1 MITKMLGKDTF
12 LYERLELAM
21 TRIQAIEE
29 EQFTVQDA
37 EFPWENY
44 FIQVS
49 AWMKDVYRFIEE
61 NEDGKTKD
69 WCMDDWK
76 KLYASV
82 FAPIKTDYE
91 ISYANPDVT

>member
-1 MITKMLGKDTF
+1 MLGKDTF

-21 TRIQAIEE
+21 TRIQAIGE
-29 EQFTVQDA
+29 EQLTVQDA

-69 WCMDDWK
+69 WCM
-76 KLYASV
+76 LLPPSATPPSCL
-82 FAPIKTDYE
+82 
-91 ISYANPDVT
+91 PDTMQIVRFG